1 MESISHHAV
10 KALIYR
16 KDGSMLLQQR
26 DDIPGLAFPNTWTW
40 FGGLVEPGEN
50 LKDALHRELTEE
62 LGCIPGR
69 VEEELFQWRWSGPQ
83 PALNHIFPIYFQAKD
98 EELILMEGKAM
109 AWHSLTQMEKLVL
122 TPLIFENLQRISS
135 FLYSL

>member
-83 PALNHIFPIYFQAKD
+83 PALNHIFPIYFQAKGTD
-98 EELILMEGKAM
+98 LDGRQSNGLAFTHTDGK
-109 AWHSLTQMEKLVL
+109 VG
-122 TPLIFENLQRISS
+122 FDSS
-135 FLYSL
+135 DF